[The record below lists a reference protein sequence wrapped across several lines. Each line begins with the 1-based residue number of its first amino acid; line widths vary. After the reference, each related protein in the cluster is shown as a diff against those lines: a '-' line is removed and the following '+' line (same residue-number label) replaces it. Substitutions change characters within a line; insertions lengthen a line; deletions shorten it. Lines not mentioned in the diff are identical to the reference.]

1 MKQHHAAPSLTP
13 LEGAPLAAT
22 ASSHPE
28 RLRRI
33 ASKARL
39 PLNFVGVL
47 AGDPEVSATLDDMG
61 KRNTAP
67 DLIDHTVHRVQVDT
81 AWHSEEWA
89 NSCQTSP
96 ALRGR
101 CPEGAEGDE
110 AAPQTSYPLNL
121 DARHCKRIHAVQQR
135 GVVDGEAQLRDRDR
149 ETGPMETAQEQHKK
163 RCIDDPNSSVG
174 SPVATFLDHDGE
186 AAEPHHDHGSLEH
199 GSHNIDESTRE
210 EATLGD
216 DVELAKWAAKLLGP
230 DLIDGTAAYR
240 HVLTNVRPN
249 GARRGNP
256 AIR

>member
-1 MKQHHAAPSLTP
+1 
-13 LEGAPLAAT
+13 
-22 ASSHPE
+22 
-28 RLRRI
+28 
-33 ASKARL
+33 
-39 PLNFVGVL
+39 
-47 AGDPEVSATLDDMG
+47 
-61 KRNTAP
+61 
-67 DLIDHTVHRVQVDT
+67 
-81 AWHSEEWA
+81 
-89 NSCQTSP
+89 
-96 ALRGR
+96 
-101 CPEGAEGDE
+101 
-110 AAPQTSYPLNL
+110 L

-186 AAEPHHDHGSLEH
+186 AAEPHHDHGFLDH

-216 DVELAKWAAKLLGP
+216 DVELAKWAAKPLGP
-230 DLIDGTAAYR
+230 DLVDGTAAYR
-240 HVLTNVRPN
+240 HVLTNVRPD